1 MPSNPPELHLP
12 SAASC
17 VGWMGASRRDRAS
30 SGEKGGG
37 GEIRMFWK
45 HGWLAKSTLGCI
57 WMKSTPY
64 ARR

>member
-37 GEIRMFWK
+37 GK
-45 HGWLAKSTLGCI
+45 
-57 WMKSTPY
+57 
-64 ARR
+64 

>member
-30 SGEKGGG
+30 SGEKGGRGWKEGCFGSMG
-37 GEIRMFWK
+37 GLQRALW
-45 HGWLAKSTLGCI
+45 GVSG
-57 WMKSTPY
+57 
-64 ARR
+64 